1 MKRVYSKSTLKF
13 VDSLP
18 MEESLGLTSIL
29 GDADP
34 QGKLS
39 PLTNFNTF
47 PIVIGILTFI
57 ALDLVEEMLNV
68 DPHGRITT
76 ADAIKHPY
84 VVTYQDSDDEPV
96 CDSQL
101 DWSLLDSKLSA
112 DEWKSTMY
120 VI

>member
-1 MKRVYSKSTLKF
+1 M
-13 VDSLP
+13 DSLP
-18 MEESLGLTSIL
+18 KKESFGLTSIL

-34 QGKLS
+34 QGKRS
-39 PLTNFNTF
+39 PLANFNTF
-47 PIVIGILTFI
+47 PFAIGILTFI
-57 ALDLVEEMLNV
+57 AIDLVEKMLNV
-68 DPHGRITT
+68 DPHERITT

-101 DWSLLDSKLSA
+101 DWSFLDPKLSA

-120 VI
+120 VL